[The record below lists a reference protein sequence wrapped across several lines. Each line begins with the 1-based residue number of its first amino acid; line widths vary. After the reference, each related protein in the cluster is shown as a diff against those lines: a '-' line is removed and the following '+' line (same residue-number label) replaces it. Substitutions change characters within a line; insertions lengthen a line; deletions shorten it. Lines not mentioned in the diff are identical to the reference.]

1 MLLLESAEGQKQKEQ
16 PLLLRKLNSFRGV
29 LASGLETL
37 ALACDQRVAR
47 FKSPDWQDEFG
58 WRS

>member
-1 MLLLESAEGQKQKEQ
+1 MLLLESAEGQKQKER
-16 PLLLRKLNSFRGV
+16 PVLLRKLNTFRGV

-37 ALACDQRVAR
+37 VCDQRVAR
-47 FKSPDWQDEFG
+47 FKSPDWQDKFG